1 MMSKVTVT
9 DVGYSSITKCGTI
22 KYEDSSGVSST
33 AVTAEC
39 LCPKVGDLVWV
50 LKNDELNYKGFNAV
64 AVLIA

>member
-9 DVGYSSITKCGTI
+9 DVGYSPVKKCVTI
-22 KYEDSSGVSST
+22 KYEDSLGISST
-33 AVTAEC
+33 AITAEC

-64 AVLIA
+64 AVLMA